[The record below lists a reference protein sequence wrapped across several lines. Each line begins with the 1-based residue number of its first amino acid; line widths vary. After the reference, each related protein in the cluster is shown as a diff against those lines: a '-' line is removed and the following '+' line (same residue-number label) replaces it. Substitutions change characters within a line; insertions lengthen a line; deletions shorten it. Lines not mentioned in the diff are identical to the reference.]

1 MLGNKKEN
9 INISLEV
16 FKEHFKNLLVEGNPN
31 INDLN
36 VPIENLNLFD
46 TSNLNRYFTETEIR
60 NFVNKLKNNKAVGID
75 RILNE
80 FIKCSIELMIPLY
93 VKLFNKILHS

>member
-31 INDLN
+31 TNELN

-46 TSNLNRYFTETEIR
+46 TSKLNRYFTETEIR